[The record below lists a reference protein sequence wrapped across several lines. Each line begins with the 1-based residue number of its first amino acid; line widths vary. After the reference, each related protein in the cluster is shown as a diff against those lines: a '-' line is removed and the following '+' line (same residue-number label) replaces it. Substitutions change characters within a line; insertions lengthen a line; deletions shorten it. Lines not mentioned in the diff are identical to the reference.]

1 MRFTH
6 LLHPFPKTA
15 PPLPRRRSLCYTDS
29 WMKGFTV
36 FTAYKAGTYC
46 PGMEKTLTVQE
57 IDTNDSQGI
66 VKTLLAGYN
75 RVILADA
82 RQAGSQK
89 TFREVYK
96 EFYDYKYVQDQSR
109 TYAKGTIKNTH
120 SAYKNWGPLHG
131 RVFSELRHDDLQKA
145 LDACPL
151 KHSSHENMLNLI
163 HLMYDYVQF
172 YEYVDEDY
180 SARLKI
186 NIPDDDEHGVPFSDG
201 ELQVMWEHAD
211 TPCIEMILI
220 MCYSGFRVS
229 ACKTMTVNLQDAYF
243 QGGVKT
249 TKAKIGSFPSILP
262 SCLWLR
268 GAWGVMGSLWEAT
281 RHSASTWPA
290 GWLGSALSTTRPMT
304 AGIPFQNSV
313 RTSRYAKM
321 TVSECSVTPSGISQ
335 MPSMETGIW
344 KI

>member
-1 MRFTH
+1 MPKRKKYPK
-6 LLHPFPKTA
+6 LPNDCGSIRYLGKGRRNPYAVHPPTTSFSENGSPIT
-15 PPLPRRRSLCYTDS
+15 PTPLCYTDS

-120 SAYKNWGPLHG
+120 SAYKNWGPLHD

-163 HLMYDYVQF
+163 HLMYDYVQL

-220 MCYSGFRVS
+220 MRYSGFRVS

-249 TKAKIGSFPSILP
+249 TKSKERSVPIHSAILP
-262 SCLWLR
+262 LVKRRLGR
-268 GAWGVMGSLWEAT
+268 DGKLMGSDQT
-281 RHSASTWPA
+281 FRKHMA
-290 GWLGSALSTTRPMT
+290 GRMARL
-304 AGIPFQNSV
+304 
-313 RTSRYAKM
+313 
-321 TVSECSVTPSGISQ
+321 
-335 MPSMETGIW
+335 
-344 KI
+344 